1 MNGAGQTERVPAV
14 PARATIGDFVAAAA
28 GRQIRDDLLLYAVNR
43 DIPVNIR
50 IFAKKGFYAPQIAQ
64 TLFADIAAEND
75 VADRLDS

>member
-28 GRQIRDDLLLYAVNR
+28 GRQIRDDLLLYAVHRN
-43 DIPVNIR
+43 IPVNISVVTE
-50 IFAKKGFYAPQIAQ
+50 KCLDAPQIAQ